1 MTPLTKQPVE
11 EPLEP
16 LAEEYHGDA
25 PLDAGE
31 LEDKG
36 EVFGRFSDEEYD
48 GIKEGNGKI
57 PWWLVMIVAVT
68 VFQAFLWTLPWPGFG
83 QRYDSVTT
91 TFVSATGAQPW
102 WDWGY
107 YMIMLQI
114 VAVLSGIACVI
125 WLINVRKWKERAD
138 AAGTTSP

>member
-1 MTPLTKQPVE
+1 MQKRTQVDPMAT
-11 EPLEP
+11 
-16 LAEEYHGDA
+16 D
-25 PLDAGE
+25 E

-36 EVFGRFSDEEYD
+36 LVFGRFSDEEYD

-57 PWWLVMIVAVT
+57 PWWLVLIVAVT

-83 QRYDSVTT
+83 QRYDVVTT

-107 YMIMLQI
+107 YMVMFQI
-114 VAVLSGIACVI
+114 IAVLTGIACVI
-125 WLINVRKWKERAD
+125 WIINYQKWKERD
-138 AAGTTSP
+138 EKERRSERMK

>member
-1 MTPLTKQPVE
+1 MQKRTHTDPIVT
-11 EPLEP
+11 
-16 LAEEYHGDA
+16 D
-25 PLDAGE
+25 E

-36 EVFGRFSDEEYD
+36 LVFGRFSEEEYD

-57 PWWLVMIVAVT
+57 PWWLVLIVAVT

-107 YMIMLQI
+107 YMVMFQI
-114 VAVLSGIACVI
+114 IAVLTGIACVI
-125 WLINVRKWKERAD
+125 WVINYQKWKERD
-138 AAGTTSP
+138 EKERRSERMN

>member
-1 MTPLTKQPVE
+1 MNHAQKRTKADPI
-11 EPLEP
+11 
-16 LAEEYHGDA
+16 AAD
-25 PLDAGE
+25 E

-36 EVFGRFSDEEYD
+36 LVFGRFSEEDYD

-57 PWWLVMIVAVT
+57 PWWLVLIVAVT

-91 TFVSATGAQPW
+91 TFVSATGTQPW

-107 YMIMLQI
+107 YMVMFQI
-114 VAVLSGIACVI
+114 IAVLTGIACVI
-125 WLINVRKWKERAD
+125 WIINFQKWRERDKERETD
-138 AAGTTSP
+138 RTR

>member
-1 MTPLTKQPVE
+1 MTNTTRRDQPVE
-11 EPLEP
+11 T
-16 LAEEYHGDA
+16 
-25 PLDAGE
+25 GE

-57 PWWLVMIVAVT
+57 PWWLVMIVGVT

-114 VAVLSGIACVI
+114 IVVLSGIAGVI
-125 WLINVRKWKERAD
+125 WLINVQKWKEREKEQERQDRA
-138 AAGTTSP
+138 P

>member
-1 MTPLTKQPVE
+1 M
-11 EPLEP
+11 
-16 LAEEYHGDA
+16 AEIEHEYD
-25 PLDAGE
+25 D

-36 EVFGRFSDEEYD
+36 EVFGRFSDEDYD
-48 GIKEGNGKI
+48 GIREGNGKI
-57 PWWLVMIVAVT
+57 PWWLIMIVAVT
-68 VFQAFLWTLPWPGFG
+68 VFQAFLWTMPWPGFG

-114 VAVLSGIACVI
+114 IIILCGIAGVV
-125 WLINVRKWKERAD
+125 WTINVRKARERKENERGDGEGARD
-138 AAGTTSP
+138 

>member
-1 MTPLTKQPVE
+1 MADIE
-11 EPLEP
+11 H
-16 LAEEYHGDA
+16 EYD
-25 PLDAGE
+25 E

-36 EVFGRFSDEEYD
+36 EVFGRFSDEDYD

-57 PWWLVMIVAVT
+57 PWWLILIVAVT
-68 VFQAFLWTLPWPGFG
+68 IFEAFLFTMPWPGFG

-114 VAVLSGIACVI
+114 VVILCGIAGVV
-125 WLINVRKWKERAD
+125 WTINVRKAKERKEREHGDEEGARR
-138 AAGTTSP
+138 

>member
-1 MTPLTKQPVE
+1 MKPAKTPASQDLQP
-11 EPLEP
+11 
-16 LAEEYHGDA
+16 AEHDA
-25 PLDAGE
+25 

-36 EVFGRFSDEEYD
+36 TAFGRFSDEDYD
-48 GIKEGNGKI
+48 GIIEGNGKI

-68 VFQAFLWTLPWPGFG
+68 IFEAFLWTMPWPGFG

-107 YMIMLQI
+107 YLIMLQI
-114 VAVLSGIACVI
+114 MVVMTGIACIVWI
-125 WLINVRKWKERAD
+125 INWKKRKESEEKE
-138 AAGTTSP
+138 SHSKSS

>member
-1 MTPLTKQPVE
+1 MADIE
-11 EPLEP
+11 H
-16 LAEEYHGDA
+16 EYD
-25 PLDAGE
+25 E

-36 EVFGRFSDEEYD
+36 EVFGRFSDEDYD

-57 PWWLVMIVAVT
+57 PWWLILIVAVT
-68 VFQAFLWTLPWPGFG
+68 IFEAFLFTMPWPGFG

-114 VAVLSGIACVI
+114 VVILCGIAGVV
-125 WLINVRKWKERAD
+125 WTINVRKAKERKEREHGDEEGAR
-138 AAGTTSP
+138 S

>member
-1 MTPLTKQPVE
+1 MQKRTQVDPMAT
-11 EPLEP
+11 
-16 LAEEYHGDA
+16 D
-25 PLDAGE
+25 E

-36 EVFGRFSDEEYD
+36 LVFGRFSEEEYD

-57 PWWLVMIVAVT
+57 PWWLVLIVAVT

-83 QRYDSVTT
+83 QRYDVVTT

-107 YMIMLQI
+107 YMVMFQI
-114 VAVLSGIACVI
+114 IAVLTGIACVI
-125 WLINVRKWKERAD
+125 WIINYQKWKERD
-138 AAGTTSP
+138 EKERRSERMK

>member
-1 MTPLTKQPVE
+1 M
-11 EPLEP
+11 
-16 LAEEYHGDA
+16 ADFNEYD
-25 PLDAGE
+25 E

-57 PWWLVMIVAVT
+57 PWWLILIVAVT
-68 VFQAFLWTLPWPGFG
+68 VFEAFFFTLPWPGFG
-83 QRYDSVTT
+83 QRYDSVVT

-107 YMIMLQI
+107 YMVLFQI
-114 VAVLSGIACVI
+114 IVVLSGIAAII
-125 WLINVRKWKERAD
+125 WTINVQKWKEREQQEAREKEGKQD
-138 AAGTTSP
+138 

>member
-1 MTPLTKQPVE
+1 MQKRTQTDPV
-11 EPLEP
+11 
-16 LAEEYHGDA
+16 ATD
-25 PLDAGE
+25 E

-36 EVFGRFSDEEYD
+36 LVFGRFSEEEYD

-57 PWWLVMIVAVT
+57 PWWLVLIVAVT

-107 YMIMLQI
+107 YMVMFQI
-114 VAVLSGIACVI
+114 IAVLTGIACVI
-125 WLINVRKWKERAD
+125 WIINYQKWKERD
-138 AAGTTSP
+138 DKERQSGRTK

>member
-1 MTPLTKQPVE
+1 MADIE
-11 EPLEP
+11 H
-16 LAEEYHGDA
+16 EYD
-25 PLDAGE
+25 E

-36 EVFGRFSDEEYD
+36 EVFGRFSDEDYD

-57 PWWLVMIVAVT
+57 PWWLILIVAVT
-68 VFQAFLWTLPWPGFG
+68 VFEAFLFTMPWPGFG

-114 VAVLSGIACVI
+114 VVILCGIAGVV
-125 WLINVRKWKERAD
+125 WTINVRKAKERKERERGDEEGARR
-138 AAGTTSP
+138 